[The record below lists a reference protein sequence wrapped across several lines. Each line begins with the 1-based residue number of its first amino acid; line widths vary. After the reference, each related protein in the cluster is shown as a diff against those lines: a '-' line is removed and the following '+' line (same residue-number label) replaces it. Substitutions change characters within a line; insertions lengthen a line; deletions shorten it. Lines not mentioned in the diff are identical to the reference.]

1 EHPVGRAAWIV
12 GEIGSQV
19 ETAAGGRAARVHARD
34 RAAGAVGRR
43 VIDAAVAADRDDGV
57 GFGDVDGHVA
67 ALVVVVGA
75 ACEHPVGRAAWI
87 VGEAGPQVEAAAGGR
102 AARVHARDRAAGA
115 VGGRVIDA

>member
-67 ALVVVVGA
+67 ALVVVVVA
-75 ACEHPVGRAAWI
+75 ACEHHVGRAAWI
-87 VGEAGPQVEAAAGGR
+87 VGEAGPQVEAAAQVGAADRPAESRVRGGGR
-102 AARVHARDRAAGA
+102 
-115 VGGRVIDA
+115 

>member
-1 EHPVGRAAWIV
+1 GVR
-12 GEIGSQV
+12 S
-19 ETAAGGRAARVHARD
+19 
-34 RAAGAVGRR
+34 AGAVGRLLIGASVPTHR
-43 VIDAAVAADRDDGV
+43 ASGV

-102 AARVHARDRAAGA
+102 AARVHARDRARGAGGGGDTAEA
-115 VGGRVIDA
+115 VAPDHDVGVGFVDVDG